1 MTILYARG
9 KNMKWNLSE
18 IKFLYPPDNFIGSFA
33 NEKMQARHKALQ
45 DEKINDI
52 LKNLDAAVNP
62 LTAMQTLNSLDHIQ
76 FLLNNIEAFREHKC
90 LEETILKLYCRQN
103 SAFASGG
110 TYDIWHNLFLEC
122 DALRFYGLGA
132 PFPDKEMLA
141 YRGSIAGVEKGFCWT
156 INQKKVD
163 WFLERWRDKEQG
175 GGTIFSTRV
184 SRKNLLIYLK
194 EKEMGELI
202 VSPQFLDTANI
213 EIVGE
218 K

>member
-9 KNMKWNLSE
+9 RNMKWNLNK

-45 DEKINDI
+45 DEKIDDI
-52 LKNLDAAVNP
+52 LKNLGAAENP
-62 LTAMQTLNSLDHIQ
+62 LTAMQTLNHLDHIQ

-90 LEETILKLYCRQN
+90 LEETILKLYRRQN

-122 DALRFYGLGA
+122 DSQRYYGLGA

-141 YRGSIAGVEKGFCWT
+141 YRGSIAGVAKGFSWT
-156 INQKKVD
+156 INPKKVD

-175 GGTIFSTRV
+175 GGTIFSTRI
-184 SRKNLLIYLK
+184 SRKDLLIYFKDK
-194 EKEMGELI
+194 ETGELI
-202 VSPQFLDTANI
+202 VSPQFLDTADI